1 MINTIVNCNLAQLA
15 HLIAS
20 IKLFLESYLVGG
32 TNKFVVAIVSLSILN
47 NIVTSCEF
55 YHNVIMVMNKMVI

>member
-32 TNKFVVAIVSLSILN
+32 TNKFVVVIVSLSSTISLHHAN
-47 NIVTSCEF
+47 
-55 YHNVIMVMNKMVI
+55 YHNVIMVTNKMVI